1 MTLPIELSRPAR
13 TRADQTALVEAV
25 RDAAASEQETNYLEW
40 KGSLDLGAKSALA
53 KIGGAVLGFSNR
65 MPDVAARAC
74 GGCAY
79 MLVGV
84 EPGAVAGVTPVDAAK
99 LEAGLAPYV
108 GANVQWRPDYVEV
121 DGRAVLVVTVEPP
134 QWGEPG
140 HPVRKSFHGD
150 TGKSLLVEGAILVR
164 HHASTEPAK
173 ATDIDALNRRALR
186 RSDNELAVDVRLL
199 DETPLRRVD
208 LREETLGAFVN
219 GRREIMLS
227 ALNRSN
233 PLNVLG
239 IASVLQEHRS
249 EDVYRKEVG
258 EYADQLAEALPD
270 VLLARSV
277 LHDAGLL
284 KLVVANSTERTFTGV
299 RVKVTLPG
307 EIEVRTW
314 KREVND
320 EVELPRAPV
329 LFGRG
334 NASVHGLLWDL
345 GGIDAIP
352 QMKPLWTPD
361 AESDG
366 SKTTVVF
373 SDTEV
378 RAEGTHQLPGIWLLL
393 DDEAPGEVVIQWQA
407 TAKEAT
413 KRLSG
418 TVTVPVAPRLM
429 EPTEV
434 LADAPED

>member
-25 RDAAASEQETNYLEW
+25 RDAPASEQETNYLEW

-53 KIGGAVLGFSNR
+53 KIGGAVLGLSNR

-84 EPGAVAGVTPVDAAK
+84 EPGNVAGVTPVDAAK
-99 LEAGLAPYV
+99 LEAGLAPYI
-108 GANVQWRPDYVEV
+108 GADIQWRPDYVEV
-121 DGRAVLVVTVEPP
+121 DGRTVLVVTVEPP

-140 HPVRKSFHGD
+140 HPVRKTFTDG
-150 TGKSLLVEGAILVR
+150 GNALLVEGAILVR

-173 ATDIDALNRRALR
+173 AADIDALNRRALR

-199 DETPLRRVD
+199 DGTPLQRVD
-208 LREETLGAFVN
+208 LREETLDAFVN
-219 GRREIMLS
+219 SRREIMLR
-227 ALNRSN
+227 ALNRAKPVN
-233 PLNVLG
+233 LLG

-249 EDVYRKEVG
+249 EDVYRKEVE
-258 EYADQLAEALPD
+258 EYAEQLAEALPD

-284 KLVVANSTERTFTGV
+284 KLVVVNSTERTFTGV
-299 RVKVTLPG
+299 RVELTLPG

-329 LFGRG
+329 PFGRG
-334 NASVHGLLWDL
+334 NASVHGLSWDL